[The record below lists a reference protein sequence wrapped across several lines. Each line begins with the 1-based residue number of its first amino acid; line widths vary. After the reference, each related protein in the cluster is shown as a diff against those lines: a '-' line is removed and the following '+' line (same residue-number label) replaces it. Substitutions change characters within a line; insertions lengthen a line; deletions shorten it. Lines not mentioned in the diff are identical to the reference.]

1 MLRSLVGSEM
11 CIRDRLT
18 TTLKSTRSSFAIQKQ
33 ELVDSN
39 SRLEQLNARY
49 AMKVKELTGKS
60 PAADGSANNNRTG
73 ERSSRSERSRPT
85 QSGESGKEQYRE
97 YVSSRGNRSRLA
109 FIQWLDNDQVVV
121 RSFANK
127 QLYQVPIER
136 FSAADQE
143 YLKSLK
149 KSNGR

>member
-1 MLRSLVGSEM
+1 M

-18 TTLKSTRSSFAIQKQ
+18 AILKSTRSSLAIQKQ

-49 AMKVKELTGKS
+49 AMKVKELTAKS
-60 PAADGSANNNRTG
+60 PATDGSANNNRTG
-73 ERSSRSERSRPT
+73 ERSSRSERSRSA
-85 QSGESGKEQYRE
+85 QRGESGKEQYRE
-97 YVSSRGNRSRLA
+97 YVSSHGNRSRLA
-109 FIQWLDNDQVVV
+109 FIQWIDNDQVVV

-143 YLKSLK
+143 YLKSQK